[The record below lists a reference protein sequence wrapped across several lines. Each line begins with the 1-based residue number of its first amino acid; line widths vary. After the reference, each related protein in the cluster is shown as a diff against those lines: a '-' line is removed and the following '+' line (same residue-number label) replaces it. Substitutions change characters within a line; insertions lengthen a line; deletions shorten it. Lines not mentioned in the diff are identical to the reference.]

1 LQNLTGFFFYN
12 PAAKPTSLSLLEEKY
27 LSAAI

>member
-12 PAAKPTSLSLLEEKY
+12 PGQRPWRKSMGFIRRQQLR
-27 LSAAI
+27 